1 MKISIIVPV
10 LNERE
15 RLGKLLDILQKTRS
29 LGHEVVI
36 VDGGSDDGSMDLSSG
51 RVNICVT
58 HPGGRAI
65 QMNAGAALASGDILL
80 FLHADTVLPE
90 HFLSAVLTACN
101 DGRERWGFFQ
111 VRLSGE
117 KWLFRI
123 IETCMNLRSRLTSI
137 ATGDQCVFVTRQ
149 LFQQTGGYE
158 EIPLMEDI
166 SLCGKLNAVSRPVI
180 LNETVTTSS
189 RRWQQRGIIKTIITM
204 WILRLAYSLGVNPAR
219 LARLY
224 YG

>member
-1 MKISIIVPV
+1 
-10 LNERE
+10 
-15 RLGKLLDILQKTRS
+15 
-29 LGHEVVI
+29 
-36 VDGGSDDGSMDLSSG
+36 
-51 RVNICVT
+51 
-58 HPGGRAI
+58 
-65 QMNAGAALASGDILL
+65 
-80 FLHADTVLPE
+80 
-90 HFLSAVLTACN
+90 
-101 DGRERWGFFQ
+101 
-111 VRLSGE
+111 
-117 KWLFRI
+117 
-123 IETCMNLRSRLTSI
+123 MNLRSRLTSI

-189 RRWQQRGIIKTIITM
+189 RRWQQRGIIKTIISM

-219 LARLY
+219 LARIY